1 MEIDEMML
9 QGICLRKLLERK
21 LTPLMQEYGLR
32 PVELDIL
39 FFLDMQKG
47 VDTARGLIRT
57 RHMSKAHI
65 SKSVDNLRKGGF
77 ITLTEDS
84 EDHRLMHIRCTGRAK
99 EAAARVR
106 SVYQEC
112 QKIVMRGITDEEH
125 SRLEAVLIK
134 ISRNVERELG

>member
-21 LTPLMQEYGLR
+21 LTPLMQEYGLL

-65 SKSVDNLRKGGF
+65 SKSVDNLRKG
-77 ITLTEDS
+77 
-84 EDHRLMHIRCTGRAK
+84 
-99 EAAARVR
+99 
-106 SVYQEC
+106 
-112 QKIVMRGITDEEH
+112 
-125 SRLEAVLIK
+125 
-134 ISRNVERELG
+134 